1 MMNWLH
7 FLKQFFSTVSKHKVV
22 CVFCIIIYFFII
34 YMLFT
39 TMVIILIEINM
50 CKLGGGGEMQAPLLG
65 LAKSR
70 Y

>member
-1 MMNWLH
+1 
-7 FLKQFFSTVSKHKVV
+7 
-22 CVFCIIIYFFII
+22 
-34 YMLFT
+34 MLFT

-50 CKLGGGGEMQAPLLG
+50 CKLGGGEMQAPLLG